1 MALQTFTSHTK
12 SRAAL
17 IGACALG
24 LSATGI
30 VFAAGAN
37 ATPDSFSPTGSM
49 STPRVGATA
58 ELAANG
64 KVLVA
69 GGQTLAATLN
79 STSVYDAATGTFAI
93 GPTMTTPRTG
103 AISAPLSNG
112 HILVAGGFVG
122 PSAGSYAYSTQLYNA
137 TTNSFVS
144 GGDVAVGTVDP
155 TSVTLADG
163 RVLATGGTNGGISTL
178 SSSQTFDLTS
188 GVNGAWT
195 TRGSMTIPR
204 VNHTATRLASG
215 YVLVAGG
222 QASSTTYSSAELFNP
237 TSNTF
242 SSTTGSMAA
251 ARTGATASL
260 LPNGKVLIAGGQG
273 PSGYLNG
280 TELYDPTSGTFS
292 SGPSMSASRAF
303 ATATT
308 LSSGRVLVAGGQDTS
323 AYLSTSEIYDPATN
337 LFSAGPALSV
347 QRSRATETL
356 LNNGKVLLVGG
367 YGAGSAI
374 LSSADLFTPAAAD
387 APVAQTPV
395 GCSAMPK
402 KLKRTGNSVVL
413 KTRCSTNAGQA
424 VRLSVKRISKKKGTY
439 KVRRTSAGKVTIR
452 TKNARGLKLRVT
464 RSAPATPGYSGY
476 VKAKTYTIK

>member
-1 MALQTFTSHTK
+1 MTLQTFPSHTK
-12 SRAAL
+12 ARAVL
-17 IGACALG
+17 IGVCALG
-24 LSATGI
+24 LSATGV

-49 STPRVGATA
+49 STPRLDATA
-58 ELAANG
+58 VLAANG

-69 GGQTLAATLN
+69 GGQTLSATLN
-79 STSVYDAATGTFAI
+79 STSVYDPSAGTFSA
-93 GPTMTTPRTG
+93 GPTMTTARSGGIG
-103 AISAPLSNG
+103 AALSNG
-112 HILVAGGFVG
+112 LVLVAGGFAG
-122 PSAGSYAYSTQLYNA
+122 PSAGSYAYSTQLYNP

-144 GGDVAVGTVDP
+144 SNDVSVGMVDP
-155 TSVTLADG
+155 TSVLLADG

-178 SSSQTFDLTS
+178 SSSQTFNLAS

-195 TRGSMTIPR
+195 TQGPMTIAR
-204 VNHTATRLASG
+204 VNHTATRLTSG

-222 QASSTTYSSAELFNP
+222 QASSTTYSSAELYNP

-242 SSTTGSMAA
+242 SSTTGPMAA

-280 TELYDPTSGTFS
+280 TEVYDPSSGTFS
-292 SGPSMSASRAF
+292 SGPSMAAGRAF

-308 LSSGRVLVAGGQDTS
+308 LSNGKVLIAGGMDTS
-323 AYLSTSEIYDPATN
+323 TYLATSEIYDPATN

-347 QRSRATETL
+347 PRSSATDTL

-374 LSSADLFTPAAAD
+374 LNSADLFTPAAAD
-387 APVAQTPV
+387 PPVAQTPV

-402 KLKRTGNSVVL
+402 KLKQTGNSVVL

-424 VRLSVKRISKKKGTY
+424 VRVSVKRVGKKKGTY
-439 KVRRTSAGKVTIR
+439 KVLRSGAGKVTIR
-452 TKNARGLKLRVT
+452 TKNARGLKLKVT
-464 RSAPATPGYSGY
+464 RSAPATTGYNAY